1 QLLFMQEAAYAG
13 GSFAQAD
20 LEHAAS
26 RVQLYIQLG
35 LAGLAD
41 GDPEQAARLL
51 GEQRLR
57 TLMESGARHVE
68 RMRQVALRLLPWREV
83 LDRRQ
88 LCLLESL
95 EHPDVRL
102 EGSDQPMLRLRRAQS
117 GPKAEAGPL
126 SLALDAV
133 PAALE
138 EVSAWITLVRA
149 AGKDRIARHM
159 PGMDPAAIARALLVA
174 ALLYRR

>member
-1 QLLFMQEAAYAG
+1 Y
-13 GSFAQAD
+13 
-20 LEHAAS
+20 AAS

-41 GDPEQAARLL
+41 GDPAQAARLL

-68 RMRQVALRLLPWREV
+68 RMRQVALRLRPWHEV

-95 EHPDVRL
+95 GHPDVHV
-102 EGSDQPMLRLRRAQS
+102 EGNGQPMLRLGRTQS
-117 GPKAEAGPL
+117 GPKAESGPL

-149 AGKDRIARHM
+149 VGKDRIARQM
-159 PGMDPAAIARALLVA
+159 PERDPACVTRTLVVT